1 MKYYCQKCHLI
12 YDQDICLQCGEKL
25 KEAHLDDD
33 CFLIEKKQLWADADM
48 LKELLEEH
56 HVPYYCA
63 SLMGAGMSLKI
74 GPMLETYQFYVPY
87 SHYDEALSCVK
98 TLFGAD
104 EIEY

>member
-48 LKELLEEH
+48 LKN
-56 HVPYYCA
+56 
-63 SLMGAGMSLKI
+63 S
-74 GPMLETYQFYVPY
+74 
-87 SHYDEALSCVK
+87 
-98 TLFGAD
+98 
-104 EIEY
+104 

>member
-1 MKYYCQKCHLI
+1 
-12 YDQDICLQCGEKL
+12 
-25 KEAHLDDD
+25 
-33 CFLIEKKQLWADADM
+33 
-48 LKELLEEH
+48 
-56 HVPYYCA
+56 
-63 SLMGAGMSLKI
+63 MGAGMSLKI